1 MVSLK
6 AESGAPVQAAAPP
19 TTTQPAVDPLAGSVA
34 CVEAALKMYK
44 GSSPAEREIMIVPLR
59 EAFMTAVNGWNKFLA
74 WDELAAHKTTMEAGT
89 VPWWKQRCTRFL
101 LCSVFVVVTILSVAL
116 GVSFSSRDQSSA
128 EVRTEFAFTSSPSMS
143 AGPTLHPTT
152 GRPSLNPSSSPSSSQ
167 VPSSSPS
174 SCSQTII
181 SAAQTQKVQR
191 LQSTAGMQ
199 LHCSYKRQHLFLHP
213 HGPRLLLKHLQHSTQ
228 QISPAHNCSATVS
241 QNHLPKFAWINQN
254 VQINLK
260 RLGLE
265 ASM

>member
-1 MVSLK
+1 MEEVLVSLK

-89 VPWWKQRCTRFL
+89 VPWWKQRRTRFL

-152 GRPSLNPSSSPSSSQ
+152 GRPSLIPSSSPSSSQ

-181 SAAQTQKVQR
+181 SAAQRLELLGSDPESSKVAIDSR
-191 LQSTAGMQ
+191 NAIAL
-199 LHCSYKRQHLFLHP
+199 
-213 HGPRLLLKHLQHSTQ
+213 
-228 QISPAHNCSATVS
+228 
-241 QNHLPKFAWINQN
+241 
-254 VQINLK
+254 
-260 RLGLE
+260 
-265 ASM
+265 